1 MLNTRQC
8 KCSSELLNSF
18 KTVKLQENV
27 HIDNFLGEKSFVNV
41 LCLLLGCW
49 LLLEHAVT
57 RQYTI
62 RRMQHCSPDL
72 ASSMQ
77 HAACSMHQVQ
87 SPRTSRTRRHKPPDK
102 RSEANVR
109 INISQAVPQT
119 LEPSGGL
126 ILGIVT
132 LLNIAEL
139 VLGG

>member
-27 HIDNFLGEKSFVNV
+27 HIDNFLGKKSFVNV

-72 ASSMQ
+72 ACSMQ
-77 HAACSMHQVQ
+77 HASGGVASDKQD
-87 SPRTSRTRRHKPPDK
+87 TATKPPDK

-126 ILGIVT
+126 ILGIFT